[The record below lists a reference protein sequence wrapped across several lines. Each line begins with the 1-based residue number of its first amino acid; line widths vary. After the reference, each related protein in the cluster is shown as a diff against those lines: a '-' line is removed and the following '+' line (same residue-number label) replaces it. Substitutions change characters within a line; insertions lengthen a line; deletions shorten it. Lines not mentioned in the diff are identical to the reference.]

1 MTRTLSLHARV
12 LVAAAALICNASSA
26 ADPAEDA
33 IAQASSAQLR
43 AAYLECARLSADGRL
58 GTSMMLTCKS
68 VADVLLHR
76 DFGGDLDRQLH
87 WWRQAHAEAVVGAAA
102 RH

>member
-1 MTRTLSLHARV
+1 MTRTLSVHARV
-12 LVAAAALICNASSA
+12 LVAAAALACNVASA
-26 ADPAEDA
+26 EPAEDA

-68 VADVLLHR
+68 VADVLLER

-87 WWRQAHAEAVVGAAA
+87 WWRQAQAEAVIGAAA